1 MTRNDSMC
9 HGLQLPSWRPQPA
22 LSAAPRPAAAG
33 LAIGSC
39 SGGHRRLLRK
49 CPRRTPTVRT
59 PTVRTPTA
67 VPEAAAGQP
76 RRRRCPVPQPPRTPR
91 PVSGCPAGCG
101 RTAADPQPP
110 LRRDGS
116 AAQVALARLRWST
129 RPGRRSRGGTG
140 CPDRRTPDTDC
151 RTPGARMPRHCGHTR
166 DRGRAM
172 RTLRQRPRW
181 TAGSRTVHHRS
192 HLRPER
198 DRNAQPAVQHTE
210 AAAQF
215 VPPAGLCWATGQVG
229 LAAHL
234 DHLSAEAWRP
244 VSERKALQSARG
256 PRPR

>member
-1 MTRNDSMC
+1 V
-9 HGLQLPSWRPQPA
+9 
-22 LSAAPRPAAAG
+22 SAADTDRPDTDRS
-33 LAIGSC
+33 GS
-39 SGGHRRLLRK
+39 SS
-49 CPRRTPTVRT
+49 
-59 PTVRTPTA
+59 
-67 VPEAAAGQP
+67 GQP
-76 RRRRCPVPQPPRTPR
+76 RRRRCPGSAATQTPAA
-91 PVSGCPAGCG
+91 VSGCPAGSG
-101 RTAADPQPP
+101 WTAADPQPP
-110 LRRDGS
+110 LRNHRGT
-116 AAQVALARLRWST
+116 AQVGLARLCWST

-166 DRGRAM
+166 DRGRGM

-244 VSERKALQSARG
+244 VSERKALQ
-256 PRPR
+256 